1 MRKLILTLKIK
12 RKNVGDLETD
22 MKDFKI
28 NNFNTIQD
36 FMYYAEVHYLPLL
49 DRLSEKNTVMTEEER
64 VLLSFLHDDMT
75 SMVNN
80 YNQSVD

>member
-1 MRKLILTLKIK
+1 
-12 RKNVGDLETD
+12 

-28 NNFNTIQD
+28 NNFDTIQD
-36 FMYYAEVHYLPLL
+36 FMYYAETHYLPLL
-49 DRLSEKNTVMTEEER
+49 DRLSEKNAVMTEEER

-80 YNQSVD
+80 YNQAVD

>member
-1 MRKLILTLKIK
+1 
-12 RKNVGDLETD
+12 

-28 NNFNTIQD
+28 NNFDTIQD
-36 FMYYAEVHYLPLL
+36 FMYYVETHYLPLL
-49 DRLSEKNTVMTEEER
+49 DRLSEKNAVMTEEER

-80 YNQSVD
+80 YNQAVD

>member
-1 MRKLILTLKIK
+1 M
-12 RKNVGDLETD
+12 GDLETD

-28 NNFNTIQD
+28 NNFDTIQD
-36 FMYYAEVHYLPLL
+36 FMYYAETHYLPLL
-49 DRLSEKNTVMTEEER
+49 DRLSEKNAVMTEEER

>member
-1 MRKLILTLKIK
+1 M
-12 RKNVGDLETD
+12 GDLETD